1 MTDLVCFEVN
11 DWHDYPKYFD
21 EWYNY
26 KLHRHGGC
34 KWFPDLNKMAK
45 ENKLCI
51 QVVVIDMAISM
62 MFTAPRDWVE
72 KTCPE
77 LLTDPKWTEE
87 CVYGQGSDIVPH
99 EIKGQPSFEYFLDW
113 TEDNFGAKEL
123 VSEENI

>member
-1 MTDLVCFEVN
+1 MKDIICFEVN
-11 DWHDYPKYFD
+11 DWHKYPKYFD

-34 KWFPDLNKMAK
+34 KWFPDLDKMAK

-62 MFTAPRDWVE
+62 MFTAPREWIM

-87 CVYGQGSDIVPH
+87 CVYGQGSDIIPH
-99 EIKGQPSFEYFLDW
+99 EIKGQPSCEYFLDW

-123 VSEENI
+123 VADE